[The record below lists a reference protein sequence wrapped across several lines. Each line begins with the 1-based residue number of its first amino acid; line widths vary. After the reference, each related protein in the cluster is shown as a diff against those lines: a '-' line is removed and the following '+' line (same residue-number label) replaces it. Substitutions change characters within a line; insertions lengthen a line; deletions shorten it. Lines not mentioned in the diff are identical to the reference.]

1 MAYTQLSPT
10 GTPSKQYLFTP
21 KTEAGTFPRV
31 YGLFTE
37 LSVVALP
44 GKRHSFSAKTAGW
57 TNAVLTG
64 INLETGDLHH
74 IVGYTYGARAKGFDT
89 ISGRYIN
96 EAIKIGEHL
105 IILD

>member
-10 GTPSKQYLFTP
+10 APPGMRYSFVAKAPS
-21 KTEAGTFPRV
+21 V
-31 YGLFTE
+31 
-37 LSVVALP
+37 
-44 GKRHSFSAKTAGW
+44 GW
-57 TNAVLTG
+57 SSAVLTG

-89 ISGRYIN
+89 ISGRYVN

>member
-1 MAYTQLSPT
+1 MRYSFVAKA
-10 GTPSKQYLFTP
+10 PS
-21 KTEAGTFPRV
+21 V
-31 YGLFTE
+31 
-37 LSVVALP
+37 
-44 GKRHSFSAKTAGW
+44 GW
-57 TNAVLTG
+57 SSAVLTG

-74 IVGYTYGARAKGFDT
+74 VIGYTYGARAKGFDT